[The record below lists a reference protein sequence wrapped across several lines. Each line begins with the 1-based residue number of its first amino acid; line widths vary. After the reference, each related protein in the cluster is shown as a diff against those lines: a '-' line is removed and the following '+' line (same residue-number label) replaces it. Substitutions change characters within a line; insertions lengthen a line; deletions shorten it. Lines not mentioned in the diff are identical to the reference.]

1 MIKSKNKILIT
12 LCLIAVLMLML
23 AVVSSAKEI
32 TVKFYNGDEIDAS
45 FGNNGELYVDTE
57 VGFTLPGKEVEK
69 GYSFNWYTSDGR
81 AWSAGSFIKLDKDT
95 SLYQMVATDVS
106 TAEEFKNACN
116 NGLKMRLI
124 ADISVEGQVRLKNE
138 VVTYILLNGHTLTYT
153 GDKTATG
160 EHRTGLVLYGVG
172 DVFYN
177 GSVFKDG
184 KSHSHNGNKNVLIIG
199 KDVNLHAPN
208 AYLLS
213 DSEGVLV
220 VPNYPLIRIFGRVEC
235 KTLMRMSNSGPNR
248 TPVIEINEGAQVIIN
263 EKLVERSDAGNTI
276 KVNVRG
282 GTITMKSADFSFFR
296 DADAIYNFSGGVI
309 EFSYE
314 SDPNEVSDYVVENYK
329 AIKFKANNIE
339 YRAIVPSNCA
349 PNKSHSFVL
358 KEKHDATCASYT
370 SEEYACQNCE
380 HTITIKYGSK
390 AAHDFQL
397 VSSTPAT
404 KEELGQE
411 KHVCN
416 DCQGVKIV
424 FTPYDPTNDTIPVVV
439 LDGENKKVV
448 QIALNQVFEYTKGNT
463 GYTITDVKATTEY
476 TIDKIVGIY
485 IPVGVIKVN
494 LKTANTYVKELI
506 IDDGA
511 NVTITSVSKLEAL
524 ETITIK
530 KCTVTFNAKCT
541 AKSLKTVDSSVEGAT
556 VIFGK
561 EAFTGVG
568 NLTTLNMCLGSTY
581 SFAQD
586 SFKQVGI
593 KKLVFQDNLAVTFEA
608 VAQFYESK
616 IEELYVGKG
625 IKTFSYNSTFE
636 NCDNLKKIVL
646 MDITE
651 LKGSTFKNIADDAVV
666 YHHGASLSVAGD
678 TFGSNK
684 NITIYTKAGITDGG
698 AFNGCTGYTIHYGLC
713 HAYTKQTS
721 EASCTQE
728 GGVKYVVS
736 DCPCGVSETAIYKLF
751 KNNVTSSGEY
761 EVIYMLNETTS
772 KLAHSLTTLIQ
783 IRYDN
788 GYTEYGTGV
797 YKCTSC
803 TENIDEDEP
812 THAPIVR
819 ALGYS
824 VSEAGAYSISSRYH
838 INRDSL
844 SDYIN
849 INSGTLEI
857 GVVMGL
863 RSVLGTSTPLNESGA
878 ANKGAMKRDLTSQ
891 GYTVYETLLKGI
903 PESCLDDNYIIAIYI
918 IDNGEVNYVQSNAT
932 VENPSGVNY
941 NELYDILHY
950 VVADLPASLKDED

>member
-32 TVKFYNGDEIDAS
+32 TVKFYNGDKIDAS

-81 AWSAGSFIKLDKDT
+81 AWSAGSFIKLDEDT
-95 SLYQMVATDVS
+95 ELKQVIAQDVS
-106 TAEEFKNACN
+106 DATTFAELLNPESNHN
-116 NGLKMRLI
+116 VIRLI
-124 ADISVEGQVRLKNE
+124 SDLTITSQLVLNWYARPI
-138 VVTYILLNGHTLTYT
+138 ILMNGHTINIT
-153 GDKTATG
+153 GTHERAISG
-160 EHRTGLVLYGVG
+160 QRAGPSFYGIG
-172 DVFYN
+172 DINFN
-177 GSVFKDG
+177 TTHTDSVFAYLN
-184 KSHSHNGNKNVLIIG
+184 SHNYRGNESVLFIGRDVTINAPKATLLKDTDGATSQGYPHIIIYG
-199 KDVNLHAPN
+199 TVD
-208 AYLLS
+208 
-213 DSEGVLV
+213 
-220 VPNYPLIRIFGRVEC
+220 C
-235 KTLMRMSNSGPNR
+235 KTVMNIGNTNERQPN
-248 TPVIEINEGAQVIIN
+248 IDINEGAQLIVRG
-263 EKLVERSDAGNTI
+263 KLLENSANTI

-296 DADAIYNFSGGVI
+296 DADAVYKFSGGVI

-314 SDPNEVSDYVVENYK
+314 SDPNEVNDYVVENYK
-329 AIKFKANNIE
+329 AIKLKANNIE

-416 DCQGVKIV
+416 DCQGVEII
-424 FTPYDPTNDTIPVVV
+424 FTPYDTIPVVV

-608 VAQFYESK
+608 VAPFYESK

-863 RSVLGTSTPLNESGA
+863 RSVLGTSTPLNESGV